1 MSTQK
6 AKKFENIARKII
18 SDTLTQDLELDN
30 SSYGLIN
37 ISDVVI
43 SSDRSYLDV
52 YVSSFKNSD
61 NLTKYMAEFAPTL
74 QRKLGKLVE
83 TYKIPKIRFKYDESG
98 ELSQDIHNTI
108 NTLKY

>member
-18 SDTLTQDLELDN
+18 SDTLTQDIELDN
-30 SSYGLIN
+30 LTYGLIN
-37 ISDVVI
+37 ISEVI
-43 SSDRSYLDV
+43 VSSDRSYLDV
-52 YVSSFKNSD
+52 YVSSFKNPD
-61 NLTKYMAEFAPTL
+61 NLTKYMAEHASIL
-74 QRKLGKLVE
+74 QRKLWKSMQ
-83 TYKIPKIRFKYDESG
+83 TYKIPKIRFKYDDSG